1 MKDST
6 RRIIANALEFIS
18 SLIALLLFA
27 LLAWLFLTITPNQ
40 YSAEC
45 EALRAEIEARQ

>member
-6 RRIIANALEFIS
+6 RRIMANALEFIG

-27 LLAWLFLTITPNQ
+27 LLAWLFLTITPDQ

-45 EALRAEIEARQ
+45 EALRDEIEARQ

>member
-6 RRIIANALEFIS
+6 RRIMANALEFIG
-18 SLIALLLFA
+18 SLIALLFFA
-27 LLAWLFLTITPNQ
+27 LLAWLFLTITPDQ

-45 EALRAEIEARQ
+45 EALRAEIKARQ

>member
-6 RRIIANALEFIS
+6 RQIMANALEFIG
-18 SLIALLLFA
+18 SLIAILLFA
-27 LLAWLFLTITPNQ
+27 LLAWLFLTITPDQ
-40 YSAEC
+40 CSAEC